1 MLGRCA
7 GTPPVPIAV
16 DLPSAPPD
24 AASESPSGDLRTF
37 LDRVRTLLR
46 RHDRLRALF
55 AAVAALSA
63 LGLLLPLTALALVGT
78 RSTAFALL
86 AGGGLVA
93 SLIVVAA
100 VVLGVIVPLRRW
112 RSDAAV
118 ARHVGRREPPVAS
131 DLLSSVELD
140 DAAIPSRRG
149 APSPALIAALVGAT
163 AERVRVLD
171 PRALVPGRTV
181 RQAAFACA
189 GALALHAGV
198 AVAAPGVLADGWRR
212 MTESPRA
219 PFDGAA
225 LTPTPLVGD
234 LRVTLE
240 APSYTRRP
248 ASVLESSSGEF
259 RAMPGT
265 RVTLETRAIEPV
277 VSATVIV
284 ERLDGGSAPGHADGD
299 HVAMEL
305 DGDVLRAEFVVDGPL
320 RYRFQVERADHR
332 RFVETTPRHVEIE
345 PDLAP
350 SVQLLAP
357 ADDLD
362 VTSMKRIELGITAED
377 DHGIAKVELVWSTA
391 SGTGSAEVT
400 RKTLELLEVPGVQS
414 TVQAKVVW
422 DLAEVALP
430 PGARVDYHVEV
441 TDGDVVRGPNV
452 GTSRVFHLRVFSPR
466 ERHEQNLVRQEE
478 VAEKMLR
485 VLGGRLVHAG
495 AGGNDLAIRDEL
507 RRIGSEVIVELG
519 TLVAA
524 FDKDPQADKRLTK
537 DLEAMRGRLDK
548 LSAAEAKVLDKLPK
562 RQPGGD
568 PPKGTGA
575 RFGHVDKQLIAE
587 LEDDVIALA
596 DWLDRERMESLLD
609 VADEIA
615 AHRKRLDELLEEY
628 ARTGDPRLKAE
639 IEREMRALEQRL
651 AELARMRSGMDAEV
665 LDQFV
670 HSEAMQDKRAG
681 DCIEEV
687 RKLFASGQVEEAQKK
702 LAECGAKLDAAAGA
716 MESALEQ
723 LRGDRFSEE
732 QQKLDQL
739 QDQLAD
745 LTQDQAEIAA
755 EADRLFERYADKAD
769 QMMEDLGKE
778 AKKRL
783 SSTLD
788 KLRDRIKDIPPQGL
802 TPFAEEELDI
812 VERRLDD
819 LDKML
824 DDGDIAEALGMARQA
839 KQSLDTVSAELEAAI
854 EDDPQSSWADE
865 TAESLEAVERA
876 HPHADKLIEELDELA
891 PSPDQ
896 IMDKDD
902 KKALDRLRRRQAA
915 AEEQAKKLSEKATQM
930 APELPGTAGSE
941 IAEKVDEAARHM
953 DQAEGRMKAR
963 DPSAARDS
971 ARQAAEALEKA
982 RQSARSAAR
991 QQMQDGGAGLDQEPI
1006 RIPGADEYRAPEHFR
1021 EDILEAMKKRAPEGY
1036 DEMIKRYY
1044 EELIR

>member
-7 GTPPVPIAV
+7 GTPPVPFAV
-16 DLPSAPPD
+16 DLPTAPPD
-24 AASESPSGDLRTF
+24 AASESPSGDLRSF
-37 LDRVRTLLR
+37 LDRVRARLL
-46 RHDRLRALF
+46 RHDRLFALF
-55 AAVAALSA
+55 AAIAALTGLA
-63 LGLLLPLTALALVGT
+63 LLLPLAALALVGT
-78 RSTAFALL
+78 RSTAFALA

-93 SLIVVAA
+93 SLVVIAA

-112 RSDAAV
+112 KSDAAV

-149 APSPALIAALVGAT
+149 APSPELIAALIGAT
-163 AERVRVLD
+163 AERIRVLD
-171 PRALVPGRTV
+171 ARALVPGRAV
-181 RQAAFACA
+181 RQAAFVCA
-189 GALALHAGV
+189 GIVALHAGV
-198 AVAAPGVLADGWRR
+198 AIAAPGVLADGWRR
-212 MTESPRA
+212 LTEAPRA

-234 LRVTLE
+234 LKVTLD

-248 ASVLESSSGEF
+248 QSVLDSSSGEF

-265 RVTLETRAIEPV
+265 RVTLETRSIEPV
-277 VSATVIV
+277 IAAFVVV
-284 ERLDGGSAPGHADGD
+284 ERLDGGSEPGDSEHLE
-299 HVAMEL
+299 MEL
-305 DGDVLRAEFVVDGPL
+305 DGDTLRAEFVVDGPL
-320 RYRFQVERADHR
+320 RYRFQVERPDHKR
-332 RFVETTPRHVEIE
+332 LVEVTPRHVEIE

-357 ADDLD
+357 AEDLD
-362 VTSMKRIELGITAED
+362 VTSMKRVELGVTAED
-377 DHGIAKVELVWSTA
+377 DHGISKVELVWSTA
-391 SGTGSAEVT
+391 SGSGKPEVT
-400 RKTLELLEVPGVQS
+400 RKTLELLDSPGVQS

-441 TDGDVVRGPNV
+441 TDGDTVRGPNV

-485 VLGGRLVHAG
+485 VLGGRLVHHAH
-495 AGGNDLAIRDEL
+495 GGDDLAIRDEL
-507 RRIGSEVIVELG
+507 RRVGSEVIVELG

-524 FDKDPQADKRLTK
+524 FDKDPQADKRLSK

-548 LSAAEAKVLDKLPK
+548 LAAAEARVLDKLPK

-596 DWLDRERMESLLD
+596 DWLSRERMESLLD

-615 AHRKRLDELLEEY
+615 AHRKRLDQLLEEY

-639 IEREMRALEQRL
+639 IERELRALEQRL

-681 DCIEEV
+681 DCFEEV
-687 RKLFASGQVEEAQKK
+687 RNLFAAGKVDEAQKK
-702 LAECGAKLDAAAGA
+702 LAECGASLDAAAGA

-723 LRGDRFSEE
+723 LRGDKFADE
-732 QQKLDQL
+732 QQKLDEL

-745 LTQDQAEIAA
+745 LTQDQQEIAK

-788 KLRDRIKDIPPQGL
+788 KLRDRIEDVPPSGL
-802 TPFAEEELDI
+802 TPFAQEELDI

-819 LDKML
+819 LEEML
-824 DDGDIAEALGMARQA
+824 ADGDIAEALGMARQA
-839 KQSLDTVSAELEAAI
+839 KQSLDTVSAELEAAL
-854 EDDPQSSWADE
+854 EDDPQSQWADE
-865 TAESLEAVERA
+865 TAESLDAVERA
-876 HPHADKLIEELDELA
+876 HPPADKLIEELDELA

-902 KKALDRLRRRQAA
+902 KKAMEKLRRRQAA
-915 AEEQAKKLSEKATQM
+915 ADEQAKRLADKARQM
-930 APELPGTAGSE
+930 APELPGTSGAE
-941 IAEKVDEAARHM
+941 IGEKVDEASRHM
-953 DQAEGRMKAR
+953 KQAEGRMKAR

-982 RQSARSAAR
+982 KQSARSAAR
-991 QQMQDGGAGLDQEPI
+991 QQMQDGGAGLDKEPI

>member
-1 MLGRCA
+1 MR
-7 GTPPVPIAV
+7 
-16 DLPSAPPD
+16 S
-24 AASESPSGDLRTF
+24 F
-37 LDRVRTLLR
+37 LDRVRARLL

-55 AAVAALSA
+55 TGVAALA
-63 LGLLLPLTALALVGT
+63 GLALLLPLAALALVGT
-78 RSTAFALL
+78 RSTAFALA

-93 SLIVVAA
+93 TLIGVAA
-100 VVLGVIVPLRRW
+100 VVLGVIVPMRRW
-112 RSDAAV
+112 KSDAAV

-149 APSPALIAALVGAT
+149 APSRELIAALVGAT
-163 AERVRVLD
+163 AERIRVLD
-171 PRALVPGRTV
+171 PRVLVPGKAV
-181 RQAAFACA
+181 RQAAFVCA
-189 GALALHAGV
+189 GIVALHAGV
-198 AVAAPGVLADGWRR
+198 VVAAPGVLADGWRR
-212 MTESPRA
+212 LIEAPRA

-234 LRVTLE
+234 LKVVLD

-248 ASVLESSSGEF
+248 QSVLDSSSGEF

-277 VSATVIV
+277 VAATVIV
-284 ERLDGGSAPGHADGD
+284 ERLDGSSEPGHEDGE
-299 HVAMEL
+299 HVPMEL
-305 DGDVLRAEFVVDGPL
+305 DGTTLRAEFVVDGPL
-320 RYRFQVERADHR
+320 RYRFQVERPDHKR
-332 RFVETTPRHVEIE
+332 LVEMTPRHVEIE

-362 VTSMKRIELGITAED
+362 VTSMKRVELGITAED
-377 DHGIAKVELVWSTA
+377 DHGISKVELVWST
-391 SGTGSAEVT
+391 SSAGGKPEVT
-400 RKTLELLEVPGVQS
+400 RKTLELLDTPGVQS

-466 ERHEQNLVRQEE
+466 ERHEQNLLRQEE
-478 VAEKMLR
+478 VAEKMLKT
-485 VLGGRLVHAG
+485 LGGRLVHHDHG
-495 AGGNDLAIRDEL
+495 ADDLAIRDEL
-507 RRIGSEVIVELG
+507 RRLGSEVIVELG

-524 FDKDPQADKRLTK
+524 YDKDPQADKRLPL

-548 LSAAEAKVLDKLPK
+548 LAAAEAKVYDKLPRPK
-562 RQPGGD
+562 PGGE

-639 IEREMRALEQRL
+639 IERELRALEQRL
-651 AELARMRSGMDAEV
+651 AELAKMRSGMDAEV

-670 HSEAMQDKRAG
+670 HSEAMQDKQAG
-681 DCIEEV
+681 DCFEEV
-687 RKLFASGQVEEAQKK
+687 RKLFSSGQVDEAQKK
-702 LAECGAKLDAAAGA
+702 LAECGARLDAAASA
-716 MESALEQ
+716 MESALDD
-723 LRGDRFSEE
+723 LRGDKFSEE
-732 QQKLDQL
+732 QQKLDEL

-745 LTQDQAEIAA
+745 LTQDQQEIAK

-769 QMMEDLGKE
+769 QLMADLGKE
-778 AKKRL
+778 AKKKL

-788 KLRDRIKDIPPQGL
+788 KLRDRIQDVPESGL
-802 TPFAEEELDI
+802 TPFAQEELEI

-819 LDKML
+819 LEEML
-824 DDGDIAEALGMARQA
+824 ADGDIAEALGMARQA

-854 EDDPQSSWADE
+854 DDDPQSQWADE

-876 HPHADKLIEELDELA
+876 HPHADKLIAELDELA

-902 KKALDRLRRRQAA
+902 KKAMDRLRRRQAA
-915 AEEQAKKLSEKATQM
+915 ADDQARRLADKARQM
-930 APELPGTAGSE
+930 APDLPGTAGGE
-941 IAEKVDEAARHM
+941 IAGKVDEASGHM
-953 DQAEGRMKAR
+953 KQAEGRMKAR

-982 RQSARSAAR
+982 KQSARSAAR
-991 QQMQDGGAGLDQEPI
+991 QQMSDGGAGLDQEPI